1 MASAWGNSWGT
12 VSGGGGGSS
21 GGGAIIPPAPAPR
34 FIDAIE
40 VRIAAA
46 VVAELTA
53 GGWSTNLNAQRS
65 WNPWLSGQD
74 LTSLQAFVLPLTIPA
89 STRQQRGGT
98 WEFEYGIVIDL
109 QQSVDLD
116 AAGVPVQAEIDA
128 LSRLAEQVM
137 DFYRDNHQLTGL
149 PGWYAVTVERPEI
162 FVTERLFSEHVW
174 ESWLELTFRGYR

>member
-1 MASAWGNSWGT
+1 L
-12 VSGGGGGSS
+12 VSVLPPSPG
-21 GGGAIIPPAPAPR
+21 GGGAIIPPARPTS

-53 GGWSTNLNAQRS
+53 GAWATNLNAQRS

-74 LTSLQAFVLPLTIPA
+74 LASLQAFVLPLTIPA
-89 STRQQRGGT
+89 ATRQQRGPT
-98 WEFEYGIVIDL
+98 WEFDYGIVIDL

-116 AAGVPVQAEIDA
+116 AGGNPSQAEIDT

-137 DFYRDNHQLTGL
+137 DFYRDNHQLTGMT
-149 PGWYAVTVERPEI
+149 GWYAVTVERPEI
-162 FVTERLFSEHVW
+162 FVPERLFSEHVW
-174 ESWLELTFRGYR
+174 ESWIELTFRGYR